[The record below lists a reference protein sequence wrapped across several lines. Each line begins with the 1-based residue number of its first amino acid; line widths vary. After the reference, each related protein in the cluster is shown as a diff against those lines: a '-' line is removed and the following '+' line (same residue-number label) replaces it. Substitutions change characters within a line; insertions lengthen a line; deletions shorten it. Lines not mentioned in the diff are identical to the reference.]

1 MGSVV
6 SGEVLRSHAC
16 RNFVVDIL
24 VGVVHSFVAVDRV
37 TQEMIPVVEEQK
49 RCLDHP
55 RVFFDRVFGGNK
67 PGTVRSVL
75 QRKEY
80 IQTSVISL

>member
-6 SGEVLRSHAC
+6 SGEVLRIHAC

-49 RCLDHP
+49 R
-55 RVFFDRVFGGNK
+55 
-67 PGTVRSVL
+67 
-75 QRKEY
+75 
-80 IQTSVISL
+80 